1 MFLKKILS
9 EAVKR
14 NSYNCFLFSGGLDTS
29 ILASLKT
36 IFSVKQNPDVI
47 IITTIMGIVG
57 KEKKKIWQKYKTIS
71 AVRNDRIYIVDFDKF
86 RSSTPV

>member
-36 IFSVKQNPDVI
+36 IFSVKQNPYVI
-47 IITTIMGIVG
+47 IITTMGIVG
-57 KEKKKIWQKYKTIS
+57 KEEKKIWQKYKTIS